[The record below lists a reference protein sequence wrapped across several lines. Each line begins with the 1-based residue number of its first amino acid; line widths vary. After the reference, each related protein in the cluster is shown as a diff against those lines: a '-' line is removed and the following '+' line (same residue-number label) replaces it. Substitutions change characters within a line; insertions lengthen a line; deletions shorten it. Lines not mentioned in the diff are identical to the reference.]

1 MSLQGLILPSTTST
15 ISLNNNEGIA
25 GQVLTSAGPG
35 ATPVWAP
42 AASTIAINT
51 QGGNYTLQL
60 SDASNTL
67 IRMTSSSA
75 NSVTI
80 PNDTTANLP
89 VGSAVL
95 ISQNGTGQTTIVAD
109 AGVTIVSPET
119 LKIGKQYGKITAI
132 KVAANS
138 WELEGNL
145 AP

>member
-1 MSLQGLILPSTTST
+1 MNTLPT
-15 ISLNNNEGIA
+15 LNNIQGVNITTPSPGD
-25 GQVLTSAGPG
+25 VLTYNGTGWENG